1 MYEYKLIE
9 KLKSIYWPGFLLE
22 SSNVVARKILIVLCT
37 LLIASNGTTIKEELI
52 SFASMNDL
60 SLNGELVSV
69 ESLNNGINLI
79 LFSSIFYLSAFLTVF
94 LMIRI
99 QGNPNMKMNG
109 PMKICLILIVSSRLV
124 RASYQGSESMFMI
137 GIVICLLIMVS
148 VKVNTVILW
157 RKYLKPLVRANTVW
171 DLPERLENIT
181 EEISDDRVAL
191 FACLFRSYLPDNG
204 VIILESLQRNE
215 SLSCQWL
222 EVTYRLKNSNR
233 RLKKVID
240 IPDLKKAN
248 DIPDESPSN

>member
-1 MYEYKLIE
+1 MYEYKLME

-22 SSNVVARKILIVLCT
+22 SSNVVARKIIIVLCT

-79 LFSSIFYLSAFLTVF
+79 LFSSVFYLSIFLTVF
-94 LMIRI
+94 LAIRM
-99 QGNPNMKMNG
+99 QGNPNLKMNR
-109 PMKICLILIVSSRLV
+109 PIKVSLMLIIVCWLV
-124 RASYQGSESMFMI
+124 SISYQGAENKLMI
-137 GIVICLLIMVS
+137 GVAICLLIMIS

-157 RKYLKPLVRANTVW
+157 RKYLKPIVRADTIS

-191 FACLFRSYLPDNG
+191 YACLFRSYLPDNG
-204 VIILESLQRNE
+204 VIILESLQRND
-215 SLSCQWL
+215 SLSDQWL
-222 EVTYRLKNSNR
+222 EVTYRLKNSR
-233 RLKKVID
+233 RRF
-240 IPDLKKAN
+240 KKAI

>member
-1 MYEYKLIE
+1 
-9 KLKSIYWPGFLLE
+9 
-22 SSNVVARKILIVLCT
+22 VVAHKIIIVLCT

-94 LMIRI
+94 LVIRM
-99 QGNPNMKMNG
+99 QGDLNMKMNG
-109 PMKICLILIVSSRLV
+109 PIKVSLILIIVSWLV
-124 RASYQGSESMFMI
+124 SISYQGAESKLMI
-137 GIVICLLIMVS
+137 GVAICLLIMIS

-157 RKYLKPLVRANTVW
+157 RKYLKPIVRADTIW

-181 EEISDDRVAL
+181 EEISDDRVTL
-191 FACLFRSYLPDNG
+191 YACLFRSYLPDNG

-222 EVTYRLKNSNR
+222 EVTYRLKNSKR
-233 RLKKVID
+233 RFNKVID
-240 IPDLKKAN
+240 IPD
-248 DIPDESPSN
+248 ESQSN

>member
-22 SSNVVARKILIVLCT
+22 SSNVVARKIIIVLCT
-37 LLIASNGTTIKEELI
+37 LLIASNGTIIKEELI
-52 SFASMNDL
+52 SFASINDL

-69 ESLNNGINLI
+69 ESMNNGINII
-79 LFSSIFYLSAFLTVF
+79 LSFFIVNLVAIFMVSVIM
-94 LMIRI
+94 LME
-99 QGNPNMKMNG
+99 GGKMDR
-109 PMKICLILIVSSRLV
+109 PIKVSLILIIVSWLV
-124 RASYQGSESMFMI
+124 SISYQGAESKLMI
-137 GIVICLLIMVS
+137 GVAICLLIMIS
-148 VKVNTVILW
+148 VKVNIVILW
-157 RKYLKPLVRANTVW
+157 RKYLKPIVRADTIW

>member
-22 SSNVVARKILIVLCT
+22 SSNVVARKIIIVLCT
-37 LLIASNGTTIKEELI
+37 LLIASNGTIIKEELI
-52 SFASMNDL
+52 SFASINDL

-69 ESLNNGINLI
+69 ESMNNGINII
-79 LFSSIFYLSAFLTVF
+79 LSFFIVNLVAIFMVSVIM
-94 LMIRI
+94 LME
-99 QGNPNMKMNG
+99 GGKMDR
-109 PMKICLILIVSSRLV
+109 PIKVSLILIIVSWLV
-124 RASYQGSESMFMI
+124 SISYQGAESKLMI
-137 GIVICLLIMVS
+137 GVAICLLIMIS

-157 RKYLKPLVRANTVW
+157 RKYLKPIVRADTIW

>member
-1 MYEYKLIE
+1 MYEYKLME

-22 SSNVVARKILIVLCT
+22 SNNVVARKIIIVLCT

-69 ESLNNGINLI
+69 ESMNNGINII
-79 LFSSIFYLSAFLTVF
+79 LSFFIVF
-94 LMIRI
+94 LVAIFMVSVILLME
-99 QGNPNMKMNG
+99 GDKMDR
-109 PMKICLILIVSSRLV
+109 PIKASLILIIVSWLISI
-124 RASYQGSESMFMI
+124 SYQGAESKLMI
-137 GIVICLLIMVS
+137 GVAICLLIMIS

-157 RKYLKPLVRANTVW
+157 RKYLKPIVRADTIW

>member
-69 ESLNNGINLI
+69 ESMNNGINII
-79 LFSSIFYLSAFLTVF
+79 LSFFIVF
-94 LMIRI
+94 LVAIFMVSVILLME
-99 QGNPNMKMNG
+99 GDKMDR
-109 PMKICLILIVSSRLV
+109 PIKVSLILIIVSWLISI
-124 RASYQGSESMFMI
+124 SYQGAESKLMI
-137 GIVICLLIMVS
+137 GVAICLLIMIS

-157 RKYLKPLVRANTVW
+157 RKYLKPIVRADTIW

>member
-69 ESLNNGINLI
+69 ESMNNGINII
-79 LFSSIFYLSAFLTVF
+79 LSFFIVF
-94 LMIRI
+94 LAAIFMVSVILLME
-99 QGNPNMKMNG
+99 GDKMDR
-109 PMKICLILIVSSRLV
+109 PIKVSLILIIVSWLISI
-124 RASYQGSESMFMI
+124 SYQGAESKLMI
-137 GIVICLLIMVS
+137 GVAICLLIMVS

>member
-1 MYEYKLIE
+1 M
-9 KLKSIYWPGFLLE
+9 
-22 SSNVVARKILIVLCT
+22 
-37 LLIASNGTTIKEELI
+37 
-52 SFASMNDL
+52 
-60 SLNGELVSV
+60 VSV
-69 ESLNNGINLI
+69 I
-79 LFSSIFYLSAFLTVF
+79 L
-94 LMIRI
+94 LME
-99 QGNPNMKMNG
+99 GDKMDR
-109 PMKICLILIVSSRLV
+109 PIKVSLILIIVSWLISI
-124 RASYQGSESMFMI
+124 SYQGAESKLMI
-137 GIVICLLIMVS
+137 GVSICLLIMVS

-215 SLSCQWL
+215 SLSCHWL

>member
-1 MYEYKLIE
+1 MYENKLME
-9 KLKSIYWPGFLLE
+9 KLKSIYWPGILLE
-22 SSNVVARKILIVLCT
+22 SSNVVARKIIIVLCT

-94 LMIRI
+94 LVIRM
-99 QGNPNMKMNG
+99 QGDPNMKMNG
-109 PMKICLILIVSSRLV
+109 PIKVSLILIIVSWLV
-124 RASYQGSESMFMI
+124 SISYQGAESKLMI
-137 GIVICLLIMVS
+137 GVAICLLIMIS

-157 RKYLKPLVRANTVW
+157 RKYLKPIVRADTIW
-171 DLPERLENIT
+171 DLPERLENVT

-191 FACLFRSYLPDNG
+191 YACLFQSYLPDNG

-222 EVTYRLKNSNR
+222 EVTYRLKNSKR
-233 RLKKVID
+233 RFKKVI
-240 IPDLKKAN
+240 

>member
-1 MYEYKLIE
+1 ME
-9 KLKSIYWPGFLLE
+9 KLKSIYWPGILLE
-22 SSNVVARKILIVLCT
+22 SSNVVAHKIIIVLCT

-94 LMIRI
+94 LVIRM
-99 QGNPNMKMNG
+99 QGDLNMKMNG
-109 PMKICLILIVSSRLV
+109 PIKVSLILIIVSWLV
-124 RASYQGSESMFMI
+124 SISYQGAESKLMI
-137 GIVICLLIMVS
+137 GVAICLLIMIS

-157 RKYLKPLVRANTVW
+157 RKYLKPIVRADTIW

-181 EEISDDRVAL
+181 EEISDDRVTL
-191 FACLFRSYLPDNG
+191 YACLFRSYLPDNG

-222 EVTYRLKNSNR
+222 EVTYRLKNSKR
-233 RLKKVID
+233 RFNKVI
-240 IPDLKKAN
+240 

>member
-1 MYEYKLIE
+1 MYEYKLME

-22 SSNVVARKILIVLCT
+22 SSNVVARKIIIVLCT

-69 ESLNNGINLI
+69 ESMNNGINII
-79 LFSSIFYLSAFLTVF
+79 LSFFIVF
-94 LMIRI
+94 LVAIFMVSVILLI
-99 QGNPNMKMNG
+99 EGDKMDR
-109 PMKICLILIVSSRLV
+109 PIKVSLILIIVSWLISI
-124 RASYQGSESMFMI
+124 SYQGAESKLMI
-137 GIVICLLIMVS
+137 GVAICLLIMIS

-157 RKYLKPLVRANTVW
+157 RKYLKPIVRADTIW

-222 EVTYRLKNSNR
+222 ELTYRLKNSNR

>member
-1 MYEYKLIE
+1 MYENKLME
-9 KLKSIYWPGFLLE
+9 KLKSIYWPGILLE
-22 SSNVVARKILIVLCT
+22 SSNVVAHKIIIVLCT

-94 LMIRI
+94 LVIRM
-99 QGNPNMKMNG
+99 QGDLNMKMNG
-109 PMKICLILIVSSRLV
+109 PIKVSLILIIVSWLV
-124 RASYQGSESMFMI
+124 SISYQGAESKLMI
-137 GIVICLLIMVS
+137 GVAICLLIMIS

-157 RKYLKPLVRANTVW
+157 RKYLKPIVRADTIW

-181 EEISDDRVAL
+181 EEISDDRVTL
-191 FACLFRSYLPDNG
+191 YACLFRSYLPDNG

-222 EVTYRLKNSNR
+222 EVTYRLKNSKR
-233 RLKKVID
+233 RFNKVI
-240 IPDLKKAN
+240 

>member
-1 MYEYKLIE
+1 MYENKLME

-22 SSNVVARKILIVLCT
+22 SSNVVARKITIVLCT

-69 ESLNNGINLI
+69 ESMNNGINII
-79 LFSSIFYLSAFLTVF
+79 LSFFIVF
-94 LMIRI
+94 LVAIFMVSVILLME
-99 QGNPNMKMNG
+99 GDKMDR
-109 PMKICLILIVSSRLV
+109 PIKVSLILIIVSWLISI
-124 RASYQGSESMFMI
+124 SYQGAESKLMI
-137 GIVICLLIMVS
+137 GVIICLLIMIS

-157 RKYLKPLVRANTVW
+157 RKYLKPIVRADTIW

-233 RLKKVID
+233 CLKKVID

-248 DIPDESPSN
+248 DIPDKSPSN

>member
-1 MYEYKLIE
+1 M
-9 KLKSIYWPGFLLE
+9 
-22 SSNVVARKILIVLCT
+22 VAHKIIIVLCT

-94 LMIRI
+94 LVIRM
-99 QGNPNMKMNG
+99 QGDLNMKMNG
-109 PMKICLILIVSSRLV
+109 PIKVSLILIIVSWLV
-124 RASYQGSESMFMI
+124 SISYQGAESKLMI
-137 GIVICLLIMVS
+137 GVAICLLIMIS

-157 RKYLKPLVRANTVW
+157 RKYLKPIVRADTIW

-181 EEISDDRVAL
+181 EEISDDRVTL
-191 FACLFRSYLPDNG
+191 YACLFRSYLPDNG

-222 EVTYRLKNSNR
+222 EVTYRLKNSKR
-233 RLKKVID
+233 RFNKVID
-240 IPDLKKAN
+240 IPD
-248 DIPDESPSN
+248 ESQSN

>member
-69 ESLNNGINLI
+69 ESMNNGINII
-79 LFSSIFYLSAFLTVF
+79 LSFFIVF
-94 LMIRI
+94 LVAIFMVSVILLME
-99 QGNPNMKMNG
+99 GDKMDR
-109 PMKICLILIVSSRLV
+109 PIKVSLILIIVFWLISI
-124 RASYQGSESMFMI
+124 SYQGAESKLMI
-137 GIVICLLIMVS
+137 GVAICLLIMVS

-181 EEISDDRVAL
+181 EEISDDRVSL

-204 VIILESLQRNE
+204 VIILESLQRND
-215 SLSCQWL
+215 SLSYQWL
-222 EVTYRLKNSNR
+222 EVTYRLKNSR
-233 RLKKVID
+233 RRF
-240 IPDLKKAN
+240 KKAM

>member
-1 MYEYKLIE
+1 ME

-22 SSNVVARKILIVLCT
+22 SSNVVARKITIVLCT

-79 LFSSIFYLSAFLTVF
+79 LFSSVFYLSIFLTVF
-94 LMIRI
+94 LAIRM
-99 QGNPNMKMNG
+99 QGNPNLKMNR
-109 PMKICLILIVSSRLV
+109 PIKVSLMLIIVCWLV
-124 RASYQGSESMFMI
+124 SISYQGAENKLMI
-137 GIVICLLIMVS
+137 GVAICLLIMIS

-157 RKYLKPLVRANTVW
+157 RKYLKPIVRADTIS

-191 FACLFRSYLPDNG
+191 YACLFRSYLPDNG
-204 VIILESLQRNE
+204 VIILESLQRND
-215 SLSCQWL
+215 SLSYQWL
-222 EVTYRLKNSNR
+222 EVTYRLKNSR
-233 RLKKVID
+233 RRF
-240 IPDLKKAN
+240 KKAI